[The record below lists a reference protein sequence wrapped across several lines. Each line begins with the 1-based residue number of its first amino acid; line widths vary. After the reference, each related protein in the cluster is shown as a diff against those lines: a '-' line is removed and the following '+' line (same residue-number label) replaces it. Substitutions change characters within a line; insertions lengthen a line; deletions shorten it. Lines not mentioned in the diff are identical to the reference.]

1 MDMRRMLVL
10 GVAIVA
16 AIAAVFLVRGMM
28 GGGTPQAAALIAPVR
43 QIPTTDVLVA
53 SEALQPGQPLNETMV
68 HWQAWPRSA
77 VDSSFITREATP
89 DLKIAL
95 TGTVVRAPI
104 VEGEPLSSTKFVH
117 SDAAGFMAAT
127 ITPGSRAI
135 SIPVTVETGA
145 GGFILPNDRVD
156 LMMTEQ
162 VSDTPKRFLAH
173 VVLTNIR
180 VLAMDQT
187 VKQDKGTNSVV
198 ARTAT
203 LEVTPAQARTVARA
217 QAAGPI
223 TLALRPLGDNT
234 AVANAATTPAN
245 NNNADDSDNNGTV
258 TVIRFGLVAKGD
270 SGRK

>member
-1 MDMRRMLVL
+1 MDMRRMIVL
-10 GVAIVA
+10 GVAAVA

-28 GGGTPQAAALIAPVR
+28 GGGTPQATALIAPVR

-53 SEALQPGQPLNETMV
+53 STALQPGTPLNPSLV

-77 VDSSFITREATP
+77 VDSSFVTREATP
-89 DLKIAL
+89 DLKVAL
-95 TGTVVRAPI
+95 EGTVVRAPM
-104 VEGEPLSSTKFVH
+104 VEGEPLATNKFVH

-127 ITPGSRAI
+127 LTPGNRAI
-135 SIPVTVETGA
+135 SIPVTVESGA

-156 LMMTEQ
+156 LMMTELA
-162 VSDTPKRFLAH
+162 SDNPKRYRAH
-173 VVLTNIR
+173 IVLTNIR

-187 VKQDKGTNSVV
+187 VKQDKDQKTVL

-223 TLALRPLGDNT
+223 TLTLRPLGENKP
-234 AVANAATTPAN
+234 VAEAAPSPGE
-245 NNNADDSDNNGTV
+245 DSNDGSV
-258 TVIRFGLVAKGD
+258 TVIRFGLVATGNN
-270 SGRK
+270 GRK

>member
-10 GVAIVA
+10 GVAVVA

-53 SEALQPGQPLNETMV
+53 SSAIQPGTPLNPSLV

-77 VDSSFITREATP
+77 ADSSFITREATP
-89 DLKIAL
+89 DLKVAL
-95 TGTVVRAPI
+95 EGTVTRAPI
-104 VEGEPLSSTKFVH
+104 VEGEPLSNTKFVH
-117 SDAAGFMAAT
+117 SDSAGFLAAT
-127 ITPGSRAI
+127 LTPGHRAV
-135 SIPVTVETGA
+135 SIPITQESGA

-156 LMMTEQ
+156 LMATEL
-162 VSDTPKRFLAH
+162 VSDSPKRYMAH
-173 VVLTNIR
+173 VVLANIR

-187 VKQDKGTNSVV
+187 VKQDKDQKTVL

-203 LEVTPAQARTVARA
+203 LEVTPAQARAVGRA

-223 TLALRPLGDNT
+223 TLILRPIGDPKAMAAVENDT
-234 AVANAATTPAN
+234 APEETTDGN
-245 NNNADDSDNNGTV
+245 V
-258 TVIRFGLVAKGD
+258 TVIRFGITTTGA